1 MYDTSPPQPK
11 ITIFSCVKLLK
22 EQSKRSSLFGEK
34 GVRDCF
40 NIVLVND
47 LWGINVKSRCIS
59 SHTLLSSSF
68 SNTALHHSNHQLY
81 VCIINIFFCF
91 KRYSKELKILGCF
104 LFHQITQENC
114 HEFIDKKTKQCKTIK
129 I

>member
-22 EQSKRSSLFGEK
+22 ERSKRSTLFGER
-34 GVRDCF
+34 GVRDCL
-40 NIVLVND
+40 NIVHVND

-68 SNTALHHSNHQLY
+68 SNTTLHHSNHQLY
-81 VCIINIFFCF
+81 VYINIYLFKKVF
-91 KRYSKELKILGCF
+91 KRVIKNLRVF
-104 LFHQITQENC
+104 LISSN
-114 HEFIDKKTKQCKTIK
+114 
-129 I
+129 

>member
-22 EQSKRSSLFGEK
+22 ERSKRSTLFGER
-34 GVRDCF
+34 GVRDCL
-40 NIVLVND
+40 NIVHVHVND

-68 SNTALHHSNHQLY
+68 SNTTLHHSNHQLY
-81 VCIINIFFCF
+81 VYINIFLC
-91 KRYSKELKILGCF
+91 
-104 LFHQITQENC
+104 
-114 HEFIDKKTKQCKTIK
+114 
-129 I
+129 